1 MSDKERNT
9 ILRFAIIFL
18 LIMAGFFA
26 VVIKIAMIQY
36 VERDKWIKVAKNQV
50 KNDQVVPATR
60 GNILDCHNL
69 LLASSVPQYY
79 INMDTRVEALHL
91 GGDTAFYN
99 NLNQFSQD
107 LSRIIGDK
115 SASEYREKLL
125 TSFRHKNEKGWS
137 GMSARLS
144 NKRINFIQ
152 KKQLE
157 QLPFIKRGKY
167 KSGVTFYEVHR
178 RIKPYGELA
187 SRTIG
192 SIYGES
198 GEGNAG
204 LEKRFE
210 KELRG
215 IDGISKRQKISGRFE
230 NVIIKE
236 PEDGVDLLTTLDVNL
251 LDIATDAL
259 RDQLIKESSDWGCCI
274 LMETQTGKVRAMVNL
289 DRTSD
294 GNYVEMVNHAVQRVE
309 PGSTFKTIA
318 LTAAMDDGL
327 VGLYDTVRVYKDGWR
342 YFSSRH
348 TDSHPKDT
356 VYTTR
361 SALAVSSN
369 IALAKIIT
377 KAYKGSA
384 KRFVKKL
391 EQMGLKDSMYCE
403 IPGFEPA
410 RIDIPNDTVTISKM
424 SYGYSVEL
432 SPLQIITFYNAIA
445 NDGKMIR
452 PYLVS
457 ELQQNGETIKRFGT
471 EVIKNHIC
479 NDETLQNIR
488 LCLHDVVW
496 DNHLGTASVRTWN
509 GRVVDYKAQSEL
521 VHIAGKTG
529 TAQLF
534 TNGHYSGRN
543 HRMTF
548 VGYFPEEEP
557 QYTCL
562 CMIENPKNVGL
573 YDAGYDCG
581 GVVRVIA
588 EKTIAYSDFYT
599 FEGDSLV
606 LKLKDN
612 DIK

>member
-1 MSDKERNT
+1 MSDNERNT
-9 ILRFAIIFL
+9 ILRFAGIFL

-26 VVIKIAMIQY
+26 VVVKIVMIQY
-36 VERDKWIKVAKNQV
+36 VERDKWLKVAKDQV
-50 KNDQVVPATR
+50 KNDQVVEATR
-60 GNILDCHNL
+60 GNILDCHGH
-69 LLASSVPQYY
+69 LLAGSVPQYY

-91 GGDTAFYN
+91 GGDTAFN
-99 NLNQFSQD
+99 NNVDQLARD

-115 SASEYREKLL
+115 SASEYKEKLV
-125 TSFRHKNEKGWS
+125 TSFRHKNKKGWS
-137 GMSARLS
+137 GMSAHLS
-144 NKRINFIQ
+144 NQRINFIQ
-152 KKQLE
+152 KRKLE

-167 KSGVTFYEVHR
+167 KSGITFEPIHR

-192 SIYGES
+192 NIYGES
-198 GEGNAG
+198 GVGNAG
-204 LEKRFE
+204 LEMRFD

-215 IDGISKRQKISGRFE
+215 VNGLSKRQKVSGIYE
-230 NVIIKE
+230 DVVIKE
-236 PEDGVDLLTTLDVNL
+236 PKDGADILTTLDAYL
-251 LDIATDAL
+251 LDITTDAL
-259 RDQLIKESSDWGCCI
+259 REQLAKESSDWGCCI
-274 LMETQTGKVRAMVNL
+274 LMETRTGKIRAMVNL
-289 DRTSD
+289 DRASD
-294 GNYVEMVNHAVQRVE
+294 GTYCEMVNHAVQRVE

-327 VGLYDTVRVYKDGWR
+327 VGLYDTVRVYKEGWR

-348 TDSHPKDT
+348 IDSHPKDT
-356 VYTTR
+356 IYTTR

-384 KRFVKKL
+384 KRFVRKL
-391 EQMGLKDSMYCE
+391 EKMGLKDSMYCE
-403 IPGFEPA
+403 IPGFERA
-410 RIDIPNDTVTISKM
+410 RIDIPKDTVTISKM

-432 SPLQIITFYNAIA
+432 SPLQILTFYNAIA
-445 NDGKMIR
+445 NNGKMIR
-452 PYLVS
+452 PYMVR
-457 ELQQNGETIKRFGT
+457 EIQQDGEAIKRFNT
-471 EVIKNHIC
+471 EVLKNSIC
-479 NDETLQNIR
+479 SDETLQNIR

-496 DNHLGTASVRTWN
+496 DNNLGTASVRTWN

-534 TNGHYSGRN
+534 KNGGYSGRN

-548 VGYFPEEEP
+548 VGYFPEEDP
-557 QYTCL
+557 QYTCI

-581 GVVRVIA
+581 NVVRTIA
-588 EKTIAYSDFYT
+588 EKTIAYSDYYVY
-599 FEGDSLV
+599 ENGSLV
-606 LKLKDN
+606 LKLRDN
-612 DIK
+612 DSK

>member
-1 MSDKERNT
+1 MSEKEKNT
-9 ILRFAIIFL
+9 VLRFAVIFL
-18 LIMAGFFA
+18 LILAGFFA
-26 VVIKIAMIQY
+26 VVIKIGVIQY
-36 VERDKWIKVAKNQV
+36 VERERWIQVANGQV
-50 KNDQVVPATR
+50 MTNQVVPATR
-60 GNILDCHNL
+60 GNILDCHNR
-69 LLASSVPQYY
+69 LLAGSMPQYY

-91 GGDTAFYN
+91 GNDSAFKN
-99 NLNQFSQD
+99 NVNQFAKD

-115 SASEYREKLL
+115 SAEEYRSKMVA
-125 TSFRHKNEKGWS
+125 SFHHANKKGYS
-137 GMSARLS
+137 GTAGRLS
-144 NKRINFIQ
+144 YKRINFIQ
-152 KKQLE
+152 KRQLE
-157 QLPFIKRGKY
+157 NLPFVKRGKY
-167 KSGVTFYEVHR
+167 KSGVTFDEVHR

-215 IDGISKRQKISGRFE
+215 TNGLSKLQKVAGRWE
-230 NVIIKE
+230 NVIVQE
-236 PEDGVDLLTTLDVNL
+236 PEDGVDILTTLDANL

-259 RDQLIKESSDWGCCI
+259 RDQLVKESSDWGCCI
-274 LMETQTGKVRAMVNL
+274 LMETHTGKVRAMVNL
-289 DRTSD
+289 DRASD
-294 GNYVEMVNHAVQRVE
+294 GSYFEMMNHAVQRVE

-327 VGLYDTVRVYKDGWR
+327 VGLYDTISVYKDGWR

-384 KRFVKKL
+384 KKFVRKL
-391 EQMGLKDSMYCE
+391 EKMGLTDSMYCE
-403 IPGFEPA
+403 IPGFEQA
-410 RIDIPNDTVTISKM
+410 RIDVPNDTVTISKM

-445 NDGKMIR
+445 NNGKMIR
-452 PYLVS
+452 PYIVS
-457 ELQQNGETIKRFGT
+457 EIQQNGETVKQFGT
-471 EVIKNHIC
+471 EVLKSSIC
-479 NDETLQNIR
+479 NEETLQNIR

-496 DNHLGTASVRTWN
+496 DNNLGTASVRAWK
-509 GRVVDYKAQSEL
+509 GKILDYKAQSEL

-534 TNGHYSGRN
+534 RNGSYSGRN

-548 VGYFPEEEP
+548 VGYFPEEDP

-581 GVVRVIA
+581 NVVRTIA
-588 EKTIAYSDFYT
+588 EKTIAYSGYYVY
-599 FEGDSLV
+599 EGDSLV
-606 LKLKDN
+606 LKMRE
-612 DIK
+612 